1 MTERQ
6 RKVIIVD
13 DEPAA
18 RSALRSVIGDFPSL
32 EIVADIQDGKA
43 AVNAI
48 EELAP
53 DIVFLDIDMPG
64 IDGLEVAKRTQHLS
78 YHLVFV
84 TAHHKY
90 ALEAFSTN
98 ATDFLLKPARPSLI
112 NKCIEKILRQEALAL
127 QKIKSGDSGRGS
139 LILEES
145 GLSRVVNEEHIVLID
160 TIGRYRRIVLS
171 GLGRTAHGQETLV
184 TNVSFEELSERL
196 DEAYFLRIHR
206 SCIVNVTRVTAVKLR
221 NRRHFVEVGGFD
233 GELPVARSQVKQ
245 LKANLKSLSA
255 GAVLFSQ
262 RF

>member
-1 MTERQ
+1 MTDRNW
-6 RKVIIVD
+6 KVIIVD

-127 QKIKSGDSGRGS
+127 QKLTPKESGRDC
-139 LILEES
+139 LVLEES
-145 GLSRVVNEEHIVLID
+145 GISRVVDTEHILLID
-160 TIGRYRRIVLS
+160 TIGRYRRIILS
-171 GLGRTAHGQETLV
+171 GPGRAAHAQATLV
-184 TNVSFEELSERL
+184 TNASFEELSERL
-196 DEAYFLRIHR
+196 NESYFLRIHR

-221 NRRHFVEVGGFD
+221 NRRHFVEVSGFD
-233 GELPVARSQVKQ
+233 GELPVGRSQVKQ
-245 LKANLKSLSA
+245 LKTRLRPHTA
-255 GAVLFSQ
+255 GATSVL
-262 RF
+262 